1 MRLFKWVSLALAGTG
16 LSYGV
21 SRKRS
26 TGRRYMAA
34 QTRAPTYAS
43 MATGINGAFTEC
55 TLDTLQVICT
65 CDTEAPKVE
74 EWFNAPKDFHATK
87 CSKLTGR

>member
-21 SRKRS
+21 SSRKRNS
-26 TGRRYMAA
+26 GRRYMAA

-43 MATGINGAFTEC
+43 MATGINGVFTEC

-65 CDTEAPKVE
+65 CDTEAPPPK
-74 EWFNAPKDFHATK
+74 EWFYTP
-87 CSKLTGR
+87 

>member
-74 EWFNAPKDFHATK
+74 GWFNA
-87 CSKLTGR
+87 R